1 MNIEAAGKIL
11 VAPSAVVRRTFA
23 GHRGRAGLF
32 FAIIAGG
39 RMGGVSP
46 LLTAM
51 RRVTVVLLMLALCPP
66 AVFAADLER
75 GETVTVV
82 EVVDGD
88 TVVLDREIGRSGQV
102 RLVGIEAPK
111 PPLGR
116 SPSRPWPPADA
127 AKATLEQLVAG
138 KQVTLFYDD
147 ARIDRYGR
155 LRAHLYRDDGLWV
168 QGEML
173 RRGMARVHTYPD
185 NRALAAEMLAL
196 EREARAA
203 RRGLWRDP
211 FYVVRTP
218 EQAADLVDSFQIVE
232 GRVLNTARVKSR
244 VYLNFGDDW
253 RTDFT
258 VSLPTKL
265 LPAFDEA
272 GIDPLALKGKVIRVR
287 GWLTAYNGPMI
298 DLTHPE
304 QIEVVGEPW
313 P

>member
-1 MNIEAAGKIL
+1 
-11 VAPSAVVRRTFA
+11 
-23 GHRGRAGLF
+23 
-32 FAIIAGG
+32 
-39 RMGGVSP
+39 
-46 LLTAM
+46 M
-51 RRVTVVLLMLALCPP
+51 RRIAVVLLMLALCPP
-66 AVFAADLER
+66 AVSAADLER
-75 GETVTVV
+75 GETVTVA
-82 EVVDGD
+82 EVLDGD

-111 PPLGR
+111 PPLAR

-138 KQVTLFYDD
+138 KQVTLFYDN
-147 ARIDRYGR
+147 ARIDRHGR

-173 RRGMARVHTYPD
+173 RRGMARVHTYAD
-185 NRALAAEMLAL
+185 NRALAAEMLVL
-196 EREARAA
+196 ESKARAA

-211 FYVVRTP
+211 FYLVRTP
-218 EQAADLVDSFQIVE
+218 EQAADDVDSFQVVE
-232 GRVLNTARVKSR
+232 GRVVDTARVKSR

-272 GIDPLALKGKVIRVR
+272 RIAPLALKGKVIRVR
-287 GWLTAYNGPMI
+287 GWLNEYNGPMI

-304 QIEVVGEPW
+304 QIEVVGERW